1 MITII
6 NNETGNFASVLNML
20 KKIGVKSELTD
31 SYDKISKSKIL
42 ILPGVGSFNQVMTK
56 IYEKKI
62 DKAIHNSL
70 ENNGKILGIC
80 AGMQALFNKSE
91 EGELKGL
98 ELIEGEVKKFDFK
111 SSKFKVPHMGW
122 NKVDFDKTNIFNEKL
137 ADNKFYFAHS
147 FYVSCKDKKDIIG
160 ITNHS
165 IDFTSVIKKKNI
177 YGAQFH
183 PEKSHFYGKKFLQC
197 FIDD

>member
-1 MITII
+1 
-6 NNETGNFASVLNML
+6 
-20 KKIGVKSELTD
+20 
-31 SYDKISKSKIL
+31 
-42 ILPGVGSFNQVMTK
+42 
-56 IYEKKI
+56 
-62 DKAIHNSL
+62 
-70 ENNGKILGIC
+70 
-80 AGMQALFNKSE
+80 
-91 EGELKGL
+91 
-98 ELIEGEVKKFDFK
+98 
-111 SSKFKVPHMGW
+111 MGW